1 MKTIKFKVHSFI
13 DIITN
18 SSTEIYVSAT
28 DNTVNA
34 VYNLLETILISHNSP
49 YRVHEVFNVYLIED
63 ECCSDEIMHIGI
75 DINIE
80 DPLHNRVVESICKIM
95 GSMRGVEIYN

>member
-34 VYNLLETILISHNSP
+34 VYSLLESVLQANRSP

-63 ECCSDEIMHIGI
+63 ECYSDEIMHIGI

-80 DPLHNRVVESICKIM
+80 DPLHNIVVESICEII

>member
-34 VYNLLETILISHNSP
+34 VYNLLETILISHDFP
-49 YRVHEVFNVYLIED
+49 YSVHQVFNVYLVED
-63 ECCSDEIMHIGI
+63 EYYDDYVMHIGI
-75 DINIE
+75 DVKIE
-80 DPLHNRVVESICKIM
+80 DPLHDRVVQSVCDII
-95 GSMRGVEIYN
+95 GSMRPVKVES